1 MTNVQ
6 VWQSELGIPMIQL
19 TGPAEESGAELAKKV
34 MAAIYAHTRDQPE
47 LYPQPMSLER
57 PCTLEDDDGPSCA
70 PAEER
75 HHPR

>member
-47 LYPQPMSLER
+47 L
-57 PCTLEDDDGPSCA
+57 
-70 PAEER
+70 
-75 HHPR
+75 